1 MRLDLFLSKVGIV
14 TRRVE
19 AARWLKDGRVLVD
32 GRAAKPAGEV
42 RVGQRL
48 RVEEKRW
55 VREWE
60 VLAMPAGNV
69 PKSAYG
75 DYARLLSEEAR
86 ELP

>member
-1 MRLDLFLSKVGIV
+1 LRLDLFLSRVGIV
-14 TRRVE
+14 KRRTE

-32 GRAAKPAGEV
+32 GLPAKAAGEA
-42 RVGQRL
+42 RAGQRL
-48 RVEEKRW
+48 RVEEKRR

-60 VLAMPAGNV
+60 VLAVPAGNV

-86 ELP
+86 EKP